1 MRKLSN
7 VNLRDIMIGVCTNE
21 SFKYD
26 IEALNLIAVQADGSA
41 RTALSILDQASLQEI
56 SEENIRELLVM
67 SPKQLS
73 FDLVYSILNCD
84 RSESFRIISTAH
96 QEGRSLGSLILDS
109 SHILMEAFKYRLV
122 RIKKVDKDVE
132 IENISKS
139 VPSTYLVELTEQLY
153 NISCNIRQTVSE
165 DIVAITGILKVIDW
179 YAKKTS
185 A

>member
-1 MRKLSN
+1 
-7 VNLRDIMIGVCTNE
+7 
-21 SFKYD
+21 
-26 IEALNLIAVQADGSA
+26 
-41 RTALSILDQASLQEI
+41 
-56 SEENIRELLVM
+56 
-67 SPKQLS
+67 
-73 FDLVYSILNCD
+73 
-84 RSESFRIISTAH
+84 
-96 QEGRSLGSLILDS
+96 
-109 SHILMEAFKYRLV
+109 MEAFKYRLV

>member
-1 MRKLSN
+1 
-7 VNLRDIMIGVCTNE
+7 
-21 SFKYD
+21 
-26 IEALNLIAVQADGSA
+26 
-41 RTALSILDQASLQEI
+41 
-56 SEENIRELLVM
+56 
-67 SPKQLS
+67 
-73 FDLVYSILNCD
+73 
-84 RSESFRIISTAH
+84 
-96 QEGRSLGSLILDS
+96 
-109 SHILMEAFKYRLV
+109 MEAFKYRLV
-122 RIKKVDKDVE
+122 RMKKVDKDVE